1 MKRIYE
7 YRRHLPHYQS
17 DNKGIFVTFCT
28 HHRWV
33 LPAEA
38 RMIVLKTCVWG
49 NAKRCALHGAIVMPD
64 HVHLVLTP
72 LYDGDGFYC
81 IAEITQG
88 IKSSSAHKINRLPDR
103 EGQVW
108 QRESFDRA
116 LRREE
121 KIQEKVD
128 YIIQNPVRAGLVNSA
143 SKYPWIWVAKSL
155 GARA

>member
-1 MKRIYE
+1 MGPARGSSHDCSENVCLGKRQALRAA
-7 YRRHLPHYQS
+7 RRDS
-17 DNKGIFVTFCT
+17 D
-28 HHRWV
+28 
-33 LPAEA
+33 A
-38 RMIVLKTCVWG
+38 R
-49 NAKRCALHGAIVMPD
+49 
-64 HVHLVLTP
+64 HVHLVLAP

>member
-38 RMIVLKTCVWG
+38 RMIVLNACVWG
-49 NAKRCALHGAIVMPD
+49 DAKRFALHGAIVMPD

-88 IKSSSAHKINRLPDR
+88 IKSSSAHKINRLLDR
-103 EGQVW
+103 KGQVW
-108 QRESFDRA
+108 HANRSIARCGVK
-116 LRREE
+116 RRFKRKWITSS
-121 KIQEKVD
+121 KIQFA
-128 YIIQNPVRAGLVNSA
+128 QG
-143 SKYPWIWVAKSL
+143 W
-155 GARA
+155 